1 MSAKTKIQRNVFK
14 EFKTTKV
21 TFSEVTFIE
30 GAPQMSESQVVELN
44 GGLTNAECITA
55 LVNMGKENPVVLA
68 TEIIKTRYVM
78 SVEDFIANAKLVT
91 DTRPEETEE

>member
-21 TFSEVTFIE
+21 TFCEVVFID
-30 GAPQMSESQVVELN
+30 GTLQMGENQVAELN
-44 GGLTNAECITA
+44 GGLTDAECITA

-68 TEIIKTRYVM
+68 TEIIKTKYVM

-91 DTRPEETEE
+91 DTQPEETEE